1 MTPDQTTELRI
12 KVAELQQALL
22 TAHPTIPVLLRTIHT
37 QLRKDPEIVTIM
49 SPEEIGIV
57 VNALKVQTRTEISTT
72 VAKTTAASIKKQIS
86 KASGGGSAI
95 DLF

>member
-12 KVAELQQALL
+12 KVAELQTALL
-22 TAHPTIPVLLRTIHT
+22 AAHPTMPVLLRTIHS

-49 SPEEIGIV
+49 SAEEIGTI

-72 VAKTTAASIKKQIS
+72 VAKTTAASIKKQIA
-86 KASGGGSAI
+86 KGSGSGSAV